1 MDGILNVYKEKG
13 YSSHDV
19 VAKLRGILQMKRI
32 GHTGTLD
39 PDAEGVL
46 VVCIGKGTKLT
57 DMITDKD
64 KSYKAILKLGIT
76 TDTQDLSGNII
87 KTGEVRADRKQ
98 IEDVIKSFIGEYMQ
112 LPPMYSAIKVGGK
125 KLYEYARQGEEVER
139 ERRRV
144 HIKDIKILEHKIK
157 DHEITMLVD
166 CSKGTY
172 IRTLLHDIGEALGC
186 GGAMKELTRIRVGS
200 FDIDNALTL
209 SEISRLVENDKFKD
223 YLIPM
228 EDIFPS
234 YSKVIIQREH
244 NKLVHNGNV
253 FNAGMIKEQA
263 LHMLSE
269 YVRVYDAD
277 NIFIGIYCFDQDGKV
292 FKPVKMLL

>member
-172 IRTLLHDIGEALGC
+172 IRTLLHDIGESLGC

-200 FDIDNALTL
+200 FDIDNALKL

-277 NIFIGIYCFDQDGKV
+277 NVFIGIYCFDQDGKV